1 MTASRVLLVDD
12 EAVNRDMLSRRLER
26 RGYSVGVAASGAEAL
41 EAIDRESW
49 AAVLLDVQM
58 PGMSGLEVLQKVRER
73 WTAAELP
80 VLMVTAKDGSE
91 DIVTALDL
99 GANDYV
105 TKPVDFPVAVAR
117 LRTHIARKDAE
128 DRLRASEERY
138 ALAARGA
145 NDGLWDWDMAGG
157 HLHLSARWKGI
168 VGCDEAAIGTRPEE
182 WFDRV
187 HAEDLPR
194 LRHDLDAHLR
204 SRTPHFENEHRLR
217 HASGTFRWVLARGI
231 AVRDRH
237 DTPVRMA
244 GSLSDI
250 TANKVVDALTGL
262 PNRMLLHDRL
272 EHVLS
277 PSEATGLGPCA
288 VLLLDLD
295 GYQLV
300 ADGHGQGHADEL
312 LRAVA
317 QRLESSL
324 RLTDAIARPADLA
337 AAHTLARLGGD
348 EFVLVLHEVRDAVDA
363 TRVAER
369 LQRVLARPFVIH
381 DQEIFITASIGI
393 AIGGPGATPDD
404 LLRDADTAM
413 TRARAHGRG
422 RVEVF
427 ETGMR
432 QQVLERLQLDA
443 ALRLGLENHEF
454 LPHYQPIVDLASGRL
469 VGFEALMRWQRAD
482 GRVVSPAVF
491 VPTLEE
497 SGLIVPVGRQ
507 FVEDVC
513 AQLKAWRAQGPDS
526 SRLWVNV
533 NFASSQFAEPDV
545 LETLLAA
552 IRTAG
557 LGPEDIVVEI
567 TESAA
572 IGDIARAAETL
583 RKFRAAGLRV
593 VLDDFGTGYSS
604 LSWLHELPIAGIKLD
619 RSLVAGERRHPAI
632 LASVVSLAR
641 ELGLTVTAEGIETN
655 AQHAQLRG
663 LGCGYAQ
670 GYRFARPLDAEAA
683 GALIRR
689 QPAWLPDTA
698 EDASATAA

>member
-58 PGMSGLEVLQKVRER
+58 PGMSGLEVLQTVRER

-91 DIVTALDL
+91 DIVAALDL

-145 NDGLWDWDMAGG
+145 NDGLWDWDMAAGQ
-157 HLHLSARWKGI
+157 LHLSARWKGI
-168 VGCDEAAIGTRPEE
+168 VGCDDAEIDTRPEE

-204 SRTPHFENEHRLR
+204 GRAPHFENEHRLR
-217 HASGTFRWVLARGI
+217 HTSGTFRWVLARGM
-231 AVRDRH
+231 AVRDRQNS
-237 DTPVRMA
+237 PVRMA

-250 TANKVVDALTGL
+250 TANKVVDPLTGL

-277 PSEATGLGPCA
+277 PTEASPAGLCA

-300 ADGHGQGHADEL
+300 ADGHGQRHADEL

-324 RLTDAIARPADLA
+324 RLTDAVSRPADIA
-337 AAHTLARLGGD
+337 QAHTLARLGGD
-348 EFVLVLHEVRDAVDA
+348 EFVLVLHHVRDAVDA

-369 LQRVLARPFVIH
+369 LQRVLARPFVIRDH
-381 DQEIFITASIGI
+381 ELFITASIGI
-393 AIGGPGATPDD
+393 ALGAPGATPDD

-413 TRARAHGRG
+413 TRARVAGRG
-422 RVEVF
+422 HIEVF

-482 GRVVSPAVF
+482 GRIVSPAVF

-497 SGLIVPVGRQ
+497 SGLIVPVGRL

-513 AQLKAWRAQGPDS
+513 AQLRTWREQAPDS
-526 SRLWVNV
+526 GHLWVNV
-533 NFASSQFAEPDV
+533 NFASSQFADPDV
-545 LETLLAA
+545 LETLLSA
-552 IRTAG
+552 IRDAG
-557 LGPEDIVVEI
+557 LEPEDIVVEI

-572 IGDIARAAETL
+572 IGDIDRAAETL
-583 RKFRAAGLRV
+583 RTFRAAGLRV

-619 RSLVAGERRHPAI
+619 RSFVAGERCHPAI
-632 LASVVSLAR
+632 LAAVVSLAAQ
-641 ELGLTVTAEGIETN
+641 LGLTVTAEGIETS

-670 GYRFARPLDAEAA
+670 GYRFAKPLDAEAA

-689 QPAWLPDTA
+689 QPTWLPDVVDDTA
-698 EDASATAA
+698 ATAA

>member
-12 EAVNRDMLSRRLER
+12 EAANRDMLSRRLER
-26 RGYSVGVAASGAEAL
+26 RGYSVGTAASGAEAL
-41 EAIDRESW
+41 EAIEREPW

-91 DIVTALDL
+91 TIVAALDL

-105 TKPVDFPVAVAR
+105 TKPVDFPVTVAR

-145 NDGLWDWDMAGG
+145 NDGLWDWDIAAGQ
-157 HLHLSARWKGI
+157 LHLSARWKGI
-168 VGCDEAAIGTRPEE
+168 VGCDEAEIDTAPHE

-217 HASGTFRWVLARGI
+217 HASGTFRWVVARGI

-237 DTPVRMA
+237 NTPVRMA

-250 TANKVVDALTGL
+250 TANKVVDPLTGL

-277 PSEATGLGPCA
+277 PSEASGLGPCA

-317 QRLESSL
+317 LRLESSL
-324 RLTDAIARPADLA
+324 RLTDAVARPADIA
-337 AAHTLARLGGD
+337 AVHTLARLGGD
-348 EFVLVLHEVRDAVDA
+348 EFVLVLHQVCDAVDA

-369 LQRVLARPFVIH
+369 LQRALVRPFVIH
-381 DQEIFITASIGI
+381 DVEIFISASIGI
-393 AIGGPGATPDD
+393 ALGRPGATPDD

-413 TRARAHGRG
+413 TKARAHGRG
-422 RVEVF
+422 RIEVF

-432 QQVLERLQLDA
+432 RQVLERLQLDA
-443 ALRLGLENHEF
+443 ALRIGLENHEF
-454 LPHYQPIVDLASGRL
+454 LPYYQPIVDLGSGAL
-469 VGFEALMRWQRAD
+469 VGFEALIRWQRAG
-482 GRVVSPAVF
+482 GRIVSPAVF

-513 AQLKAWRAQGPDS
+513 AQLRAWREQSPE
-526 SRLWVNV
+526 SRHLSVNV

-545 LETLLAA
+545 LGTLMAA
-552 IRTAG
+552 IDKAG
-557 LGPEDIVVEI
+557 LGPDAIVVEI

-572 IGDIARAAETL
+572 IGDIDRAAATL
-583 RKFRAAGLRV
+583 RQFRAAGLRV

-619 RSLVAGERRHPAI
+619 RSFIAGERCHPAI
-632 LASVVSLAR
+632 LAAVVSLAAQ
-641 ELGLTVTAEGIETN
+641 LGLTVTAEGIETN
-655 AQHAQLRG
+655 AQHAQLRE

-683 GALIRR
+683 GALIRC
-689 QPAWLPDTA
+689 QPRWLPDA
-698 EDASATAA
+698 ADDAAATAA

>member
-1 MTASRVLLVDD
+1 V
-12 EAVNRDMLSRRLER
+12 
-26 RGYSVGVAASGAEAL
+26 
-41 EAIDRESW
+41 
-49 AAVLLDVQM
+49 
-58 PGMSGLEVLQKVRER
+58 
-73 WTAAELP
+73 
-80 VLMVTAKDGSE
+80 
-91 DIVTALDL
+91 
-99 GANDYV
+99 
-105 TKPVDFPVAVAR
+105 
-117 LRTHIARKDAE
+117 
-128 DRLRASEERY
+128 
-138 ALAARGA
+138 
-145 NDGLWDWDMAGG
+145 
-157 HLHLSARWKGI
+157 
-168 VGCDEAAIGTRPEE
+168 
-182 WFDRV
+182 
-187 HAEDLPR
+187 
-194 LRHDLDAHLR
+194 
-204 SRTPHFENEHRLR
+204 
-217 HASGTFRWVLARGI
+217 
-231 AVRDRH
+231 
-237 DTPVRMA
+237 PVRMA

-250 TANKVVDALTGL
+250 TANKVVDPLTGL

-277 PSEATGLGPCA
+277 PGETSALGPCA

-300 ADGHGQGHADEL
+300 ADGHGQSHADDL
-312 LRAVA
+312 LRGVA

-324 RLTDAIARPADLA
+324 RLTDAVARPAEIA
-337 AAHTLARLGGD
+337 GAHTLARLGGD

-369 LQRVLARPFVIH
+369 LQRVLVRPFVIH
-381 DQEIFITASIGI
+381 DQELFITASIGI
-393 AIGGPGATPDD
+393 ALGGPGATPDD

-413 TRARAHGRG
+413 TRARVLGRG
-422 RVEVF
+422 RIEVF

-482 GRVVSPAVF
+482 GRLVSPAVF

-513 AQLKAWRAQGPDS
+513 AQLRAWREQGPDS

-545 LETLLAA
+545 LETLLAT
-552 IRTAG
+552 IRKAG
-557 LGPEDIVVEI
+557 LGPDDIVVEI

-572 IGDIARAAETL
+572 IGDIDRAADTL
-583 RKFRAAGLRV
+583 RKFRGAGLRV

-619 RSLVAGERRHPAI
+619 RSFVAGERRHPAI
-632 LASVVSLAR
+632 LAAVVSLAR

-670 GYRFARPLDAEAA
+670 GYRFAKPLDAETA

-689 QPAWLPDTA
+689 QPTWLPEVV
-698 EDASATAA
+698 EDAPATAA

>member
-26 RGYSVGVAASGAEAL
+26 RGYSVGTAASGAEAL
-41 EAIDRESW
+41 EAIEREPW

-73 WTAAELP
+73 WSAAELP

-91 DIVTALDL
+91 AIVAALDL

-145 NDGLWDWDMAGG
+145 NDGLWDWDIAAGQ
-157 HLHLSARWKGI
+157 LHLSARWKGI
-168 VGCDEAAIGTRPEE
+168 VGCDEAEIDTGPHE

-217 HASGTFRWVLARGI
+217 HASGTFRWVVARGI

-237 DTPVRMA
+237 NTPVRMA

-250 TANKVVDALTGL
+250 TANKVVDPLTGL

-277 PSEATGLGPCA
+277 PSEASGLGPCA

-317 QRLESSL
+317 LRLESSL
-324 RLTDAIARPADLA
+324 RLTDAVARPADI

-348 EFVLVLHEVRDAVDA
+348 EFVLVLHQVCDAVDA

-369 LQRVLARPFVIH
+369 LQRALVRPFVIH
-381 DQEIFITASIGI
+381 DVEIFISASIGI
-393 AIGGPGATPDD
+393 ALGRPGATPDD

-413 TRARAHGRG
+413 TKARAHGRG
-422 RVEVF
+422 RIEVF

-432 QQVLERLQLDA
+432 RQVLERLQLDA
-443 ALRLGLENHEF
+443 ALRIGLENHEF
-454 LPHYQPIVDLASGRL
+454 LPYYQPIVDLGSGAL
-469 VGFEALMRWQRAD
+469 VGFEALIRWQRAG
-482 GRVVSPAVF
+482 GRIVSPAVF

-513 AQLKAWRAQGPDS
+513 AQLRAWREQSPE
-526 SRLWVNV
+526 SRHLWVNV

-545 LETLLAA
+545 LGTLMAA
-552 IRTAG
+552 IDKAG
-557 LGPEDIVVEI
+557 LGPDDIVVEI

-572 IGDIARAAETL
+572 IGDIDRAAETL
-583 RKFRAAGLRV
+583 RQFRAAGLRV

-619 RSLVAGERRHPAI
+619 RSFIAGERCHPAI
-632 LASVVSLAR
+632 LAAVVSLAAQ
-641 ELGLTVTAEGIETN
+641 LGLTVTAEGIETN
-655 AQHAQLRG
+655 AQHAQLRE

-670 GYRFARPLDAEAA
+670 GDRFARPLDAEAA

-689 QPAWLPDTA
+689 QPTWLPDA
-698 EDASATAA
+698 ADDAAATAA